1 METLI
6 IGSTGSGKSSY
17 LNFIAKDIF
26 KDEDLTAIIITER
39 GQLIEEVLPER
50 TRTIHKSEII
60 ETDGTGNE
68 IIIEKGEILHIALEA
83 YADEYNEKSLTAFFE
98 SIEKGIQKYRK
109 KSGCNVAV
117 IVDAPSFYKH
127 LYLITR
133 TYCALPLVCTIQT
146 VEQLPLIEKQF
157 FDEMWTDI
165 FVTSITDIETA
176 EKLSE
181 LTDNKY
187 SGDKLLRLSQR
198 KLLLFQN
205 GQMFMFDKGLA
216 WNELKE
222 LNGQRGEN

>member
-6 IGSTGSGKSSY
+6 IGCTGSGKSSY

-26 KDEDLTAIIITER
+26 KNEDLTAVIITER
-39 GQLIEEVLPER
+39 GRLIEDVLPER
-50 TRTIHKSEII
+50 TRTIHI
-60 ETDGTGNE
+60 EYGMIDEGNANK
-68 IIIEKGEILHIALEA
+68 IIIEKGEILHIALDHIDTRNKA
-83 YADEYNEKSLTAFFE
+83 LWTPFFE
-98 SIEKGIQKYRK
+98 SIEKGIYEFNK
-109 KSGCNVAV
+109 KSGCDVTV
-117 IVDAPSFYKH
+117 IIDAPSFYK
-127 LYLITR
+127 YIWGITR
-133 TYCALPLVCTIQT
+133 AECTSTLVCTIQT

-157 FDEMWTDI
+157 FDESWTDI
-165 FVTSITDIETA
+165 FVTSITDLETA